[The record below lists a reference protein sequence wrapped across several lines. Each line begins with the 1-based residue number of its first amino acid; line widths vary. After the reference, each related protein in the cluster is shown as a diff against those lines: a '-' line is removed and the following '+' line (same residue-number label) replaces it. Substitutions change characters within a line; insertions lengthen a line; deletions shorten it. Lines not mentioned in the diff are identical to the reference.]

1 MKSAEQEMA
10 GKLWAEWVRATLERP
25 VNFLQLFCSI
35 PRQVEFKI
43 YDKFYLLIVE
53 KLKIHISAYAAG
65 IFPGWQSTS

>member
-35 PRQVEFKI
+35 PRQIEFI
-43 YDKFYLLIVE
+43 INFIC
-53 KLKIHISAYAAG
+53 
-65 IFPGWQSTS
+65 